1 MSLANPTLLWALP
14 LGLIPIV
21 IYYLLRFRALRV
33 VWGANYV
40 LELALERLKRRL
52 HWDQILLIALRVA
65 ACLLLVVAFARPIL
79 LRHGT
84 TVFGGGV
91 HHVVVL
97 DASYSMLAG
106 SPGNTRWDRSMA
118 VLRRL
123 VATWGRG
130 ERWSLL
136 LLDRRPHWVVDGR
149 RVESAEESLAAVA
162 PLEPAE
168 TAASLSAA
176 FGQIAERVTEG
187 RAEIYLFADDQATT
201 WRDVESTRLP
211 AELDAEV
218 YWVCPPLAERT
229 NVAVTSVRPAVD
241 RPLQGHPQ
249 RIFVSLK
256 SYAPEPID
264 ELPVELLIDGVFEG
278 RKSVAL
284 LPGQQTMIHFDVRFD
299 EPGSHYLTARV
310 ADDALRFDDA
320 ASAGVEV
327 VEAVRVL
334 VLRDAAKQG
343 KFQSAWGF
351 FQVARRAERLAR
363 EEAGGPPAGGPGA
376 GEASTAI
383 EWTLDDDPSDT
394 ADWADA
400 DVVYLDGGCTLTP
413 ELVERLADFVGL
425 GGGLV
430 LASDPSV
437 DPGSWNSLLG
447 RAGLLPAP
455 LGSLRVE
462 QIGGERFRS
471 LSRTDFD
478 ALPLKAFET
487 EEQGDL
493 SHAKFYSW
501 FALRPHPEQADVLVR
516 FDDQTPWLVRQVG
529 RASSLP
535 NEKAGKMPAP
545 RGLGRV
551 LLVATGVGGRGHN
564 LFVREFAVPLLT
576 AVFQE
581 AAAGRIYPRTV
592 SPGEPIRVLLPDTA
606 TLSAVT
612 FEKGVGSLFS
622 ATSVPWEPVSREKT
636 PDPFVTVSRPDLD
649 SGLYRLLA
657 TRDEGSRPVW
667 IGVQGRRV
675 DSDLTPLGDGTR
687 AAVAERLG
695 VAAAADWEQLD
706 QLLAAARTGRE
717 WHPWVIALALGVLVG
732 EMLLQRRFAP
742 QRRGASQRRFS
753 SQPGSRRRR

>member
-40 LELALERLKRRL
+40 LELALKRLRRRL
-52 HWDQILLIALRVA
+52 HWDQILLIALRVV

-79 LRHGT
+79 LRHSA

-106 SPGNTRWDRSMA
+106 SPGSTRWDRGMA

-136 LLDRRPHWVVDGR
+136 LLDRHPHWVVDGR
-149 RVESAEESLAAVA
+149 RVESAEGSLAAIE

-176 FGQIAERVTEG
+176 LEQISERVTEG

-201 WRDVESTRLP
+201 WQDVESVRLP
-211 AELDAEV
+211 GELDADI

-241 RPLQGHPQ
+241 RPLQGQ
-249 RIFVSLK
+249 RQRVFVSLK

-264 ELPVELLIDGVFEG
+264 ELPVELLVDGVFRA

-284 LPGQQTMIHFDVRFD
+284 LPGQETTIPFDVRFE

-310 ADDALRFDDA
+310 ADDALRFDNA

-327 VEAVRVL
+327 VETIRVL
-334 VLRDAAKQG
+334 VLRDAAKRG

-351 FQVARRAERLAR
+351 FEVARRAERLAR
-363 EEAGGPPAGGPGA
+363 GEAGGVDA
-376 GEASTAI
+376 GEAPPAI
-383 EWTLDDDPSDT
+383 ACTLDEDPGDT
-394 ADWADA
+394 ADWVGA

-413 ELVERLADFVGL
+413 ELVERLVDFVGR

-430 LASDPSV
+430 LAPDPSV

-455 LGSLRVE
+455 LRTLRVE

-478 ALPLKAFET
+478 ALPLKTFET
-487 EEQGDL
+487 DEQGDL
-493 SHAKFYSW
+493 TRAKFYCW
-501 FALRPHPEQADVLVR
+501 FPLEPDPEQAEVLVR
-516 FDDQTPWLVRQVG
+516 FDDQTPWLVRGQ
-529 RASSLP
+529 RDF
-535 NEKAGKMPAP
+535 
-545 RGLGRV
+545 GRV
-551 LLVATGVGGRGHN
+551 LLAATGLGGRGHN
-564 LFVREFAVPLLT
+564 LFVREFAVPLLV

-592 SPGEPIRVLLPDTA
+592 SPEEPVRVLLPDA
-606 TLSAVT
+606 DTLRAVT
-612 FEKGVGSLFS
+612 FGNKGVGSLFS
-622 ATSVPWEPVSREKT
+622 AESVPWEPVSRERT
-636 PDPFVTVSRPDLD
+636 PDPLISALATVNRPDLD

-657 TRDEGSRPVW
+657 TRDAGSRPVW
-667 IGVQGRRV
+667 IGVQGPRV
-675 DSDLTPLGDGTR
+675 DSDLTPVGDATR

-695 VAAAADWEQLD
+695 MATAADWEQLD

-717 WHPWVIALALGVLVG
+717 WHPWVIVLALGVLVG

-742 QRRGASQRRFS
+742 QRRVGPQRRFAAK
-753 SQPGSRRRR
+753 PRSR